1 MSLLRLVLV
10 SSFVTFSIAC
20 SGSNYSTPSTPSPSP
35 AQNPGGPS
43 SSVTIPAGAEV
54 LGNRAYAPDDVTVTV
69 GATVTWTNSDRV
81 AHTSTADAGAWNSGT
96 VAPGGQFS
104 RVFDTTGT
112 FAYHCTIH
120 PGMVGTVVVR

>member
-10 SSFVTFSIAC
+10 SSFVAFSIAC
-20 SGSNYSTPSTPSPSP
+20 SGSNPSTPAAPSPSP
-35 AQNPGGPS
+35 TPNPGGPS
-43 SSVTIPAGAEV
+43 SSVTIPSGAEV
-54 LGNRAYAPDDVTVTV
+54 LGNRAYAPDNVTVTV
-69 GATVTWTNSDRV
+69 GATVTWTNTDTV

-104 RVFDTTGT
+104 RVFETAGT

-120 PGMVGTVVVR
+120 PGMIGTVVVR

>member
-10 SSFVTFSIAC
+10 SSLVSFTVAC
-20 SGSNYSTPSTPSPSP
+20 SGSNASTPSTPSPSP
-35 AQNPGGPS
+35 APSPGPS
-43 SSVTIPAGAEV
+43 SSVTIPSGAEV
-54 LGNRAYAPDDVTVTV
+54 LGNRAYAPDDVTVAV
-69 GATVTWTNSDRV
+69 GATVTWTNTDTV
-81 AHTSTADAGAWNSGT
+81 AHTSTADAGAWNSGI

-104 RVFDTTGT
+104 RVFETAGT

>member
-10 SSFVTFSIAC
+10 SSFVMFSIAC
-20 SGSNYSTPSTPSPSP
+20 SGSNSSTPSAPSPSP
-35 AQNPGGPS
+35 APNPGGASSPVAIPS
-43 SSVTIPAGAEV
+43 GASV
-54 LGNRAYAPDDVTVTV
+54 LGNRAYAPDDVTVAV
-69 GATVTWTNSDRV
+69 GATVTWTNSDSV

-104 RVFDTTGT
+104 RVFETAGT